1 MSDEKSKAKVS
12 NAPPPINPIRGSWS
26 APRRPSVPPPE
37 WPKWLIL
44 GKVEGW
50 EAAALSLN
58 LEPGSVNQYDGGTFP
73 SDDIFRD
80 FEWRIRAV
88 VSNEL
93 GGVLSRSDKLS
104 LPVFAAWAVSKG
116 INIPGELRPH
126 GADAAF
132 GFPAQIGASEKYPPS
147 SSTAAQSLAPADCL
161 GVNANQAGSDTTGL
175 VAWQGAILESW
186 DKSRLSMDTRPQL
199 GMCCGGVGQTQA
211 PATCLAA
218 SSL

>member
-1 MSDEKSKAKVS
+1 MSDEKNKAKVS

-26 APRRPSVPPPE
+26 APKRPSVAQPE

-44 GKVEGW
+44 GKVEVW

-58 LEPGSVNQYDGGTFP
+58 LDPWGVNQYDGGTFP

-104 LPVFAAWAVSKG
+104 LPVFTAWAVSKG
-116 INIPGELRPH
+116 ISIPGELRPPV
-126 GADAAF
+126 AEVAF
-132 GFPAQIGASEKYPPS
+132 GFPAQPGMSENASPTDTAESPVYVANVETASERRNRIKSYVGASAEQGRTKKS
-147 SSTAAQSLAPADCL
+147 AFAELAKIERCSVDNIRRIYYGKDA
-161 GVNANQAGSDTTGL
+161 
-175 VAWQGAILESW
+175 
-186 DKSRLSMDTRPQL
+186 SR
-199 GMCCGGVGQTQA
+199 
-211 PATCLAA
+211 
-218 SSL
+218 